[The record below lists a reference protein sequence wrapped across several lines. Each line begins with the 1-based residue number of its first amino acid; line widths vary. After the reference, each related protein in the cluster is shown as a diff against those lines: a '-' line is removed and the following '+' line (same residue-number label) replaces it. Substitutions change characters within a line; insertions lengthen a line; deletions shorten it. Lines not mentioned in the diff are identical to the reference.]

1 MKKVGIIN
9 FHYSNNNYGA
19 VLQAS
24 SISSVISDLGYSV
37 EHIDYI
43 PQKNTDNEPL
53 KLKLRRLAIRFLE
66 LIKIKKLLIALRGDK
81 VYIKDEV
88 SGNHIFE
95 DFRSKWVPRSERTFY
110 KASDLKAIGD
120 DYDSLFVGSDQVW
133 RPRMYVN
140 PFSDTY
146 AYFLQFAGKNT
157 KRISYAAS
165 FGVDAWEKSLHP
177 SITSDVNNAINQF
190 NAISVREA
198 SGVQICKEQFKVQAE
213 HVLDPTLLVGKN
225 FFESIIADE
234 EVRVSAGKVVYYKL
248 DSNEQFISRLNEI
261 AKKLDTSIKNIYYKK
276 TASGYEYNTVAAW
289 LANIRD
295 CKLIVTDS
303 FHCVCFSILFEKDF
317 VCIGNKERGLARLY
331 SLLSILGLEDRL
343 IDDELDYSET
353 YNTLPA
359 IDYEKVKVKL
369 ELLKENSK
377 DFIVKA
383 LS

>member
-1 MKKVGIIN
+1 M
-9 FHYSNNNYGA
+9 
-19 VLQAS
+19 LQAS

-66 LIKIKKLLIALRGDK
+66 LIKIKKLLVTLRGDK

-234 EVRVSAGKVVYYKL
+234 EVKVSAGKVVYYKL